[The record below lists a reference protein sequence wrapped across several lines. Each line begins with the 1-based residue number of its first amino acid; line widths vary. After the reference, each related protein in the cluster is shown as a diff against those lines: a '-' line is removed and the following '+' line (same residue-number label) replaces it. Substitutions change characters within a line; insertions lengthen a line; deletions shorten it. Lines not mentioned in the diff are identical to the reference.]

1 MTSERHTTCIRNAER
16 VIAWDA
22 GRGDHCYRSNC
33 DVVFDESG
41 IVSVGD
47 AGADAGADT
56 VVDGT
61 GTMVM
66 PGMISTHAHLNGGSL
81 ATGFL
86 EEVLDPRFRHSPMY
100 TRKGPFWKS
109 DIDSPGRDGGRWFRA
124 AMRHAL
130 AELMA
135 SGVTT
140 VVDIQGVS
148 EHGNRWCEVLDESG
162 MRAYVAPS
170 FQEAVWR
177 VRDGRILDHEW
188 DTGRG
193 RRGFEQACATLDI
206 VRAHPSSRLHG
217 MVFPAQVDTV
227 GEGLMREAKAEART
241 RGLVFQTHCA
251 QSVPEFQ
258 TMVARTGVT
267 PVRWLADLE
276 VLDDSTIL
284 GHAIYLDHHS
294 ALAWHGRDDL
304 TTLSERRVCV
314 AHCPI
319 TFSRWG
325 TSMEDF
331 GRYRD
336 AGVRLS
342 MGNDTGPHNML
353 EEIRCAFTLGRI
365 QSHAPARALDE
376 RRLSRRHHRRCTGTG
391 PRRHRE
397 NRARRAC
404 GPGAGGSDPPGHAP
418 GHRSAAL
425 ACIHRRR
432 PGGTR
437 RLRGRTADLRG
448 PPADRLRRIGRER
461 GSDPGAGDEDRR
473 DFSPGRCAAD
483 GRDRDDVVS
492 AGEHS
497 HSLTDTPHRG

>member
-1 MTSERHTTCIRNAER
+1 MINERHTTRIRNAER

-22 GRGDHCYRSNC
+22 ERGDHCYRSDC

-47 AGADAGADT
+47 AGASADAGAHARAGT

-61 GTMVM
+61 GIMVM

-109 DIDSPGRDGGRWFRA
+109 DVDTPGRDGGRWFRA

-148 EHGNRWCEVLDESG
+148 EHGDRWCDVLDGSG
-162 MRAYVAPS
+162 MRAWVAPS

-177 VRDGRILDHEW
+177 VRDGRVLDHEW
-188 DTGRG
+188 DAGHG
-193 RRGFEQACATLDI
+193 RRGFEQACATLDT
-206 VRAHPSSRLHG
+206 VRAHPSGRLRG
-217 MVFPAQVDTV
+217 MMFPAQVDTV
-227 GEGLMREAKAEART
+227 GEGLMRESRAEARA

-258 TMVARTGVT
+258 AMVARTGVT
-267 PVRWLADLE
+267 PVRWLADLG
-276 VLDDSTIL
+276 VLDESTIL

-294 ALAWHGRDDL
+294 ALAWHGREDL
-304 TTLSERRVCV
+304 SILAERRASV

-331 GRYRD
+331 ARYRD

-342 MGNDTGPHNML
+342 MGNDTGPHNMI

-365 QSHAPARALDE
+365 RSHAPAALSMSDVFRAATTGGARALGRDDIG
-376 RRLSRRHHRRCTGTG
+376 RI
-391 PRRHRE
+391 
-397 NRARRAC
+397 A
-404 GPGAGGSDPPGHAP
+404 PGARADLVLVDLTHPGMRPGIDPLRSLVFTAADRAVRDVYVDGRRIYAD
-418 GHRSAAL
+418 HRPTGFDAAAASAELTEAL
-425 ACIHRRR
+425 ATKIAEIS
-432 PGGTR
+432 G
-437 RLRGRTADLRG
+437 L
-448 PPADRLRRIGRER
+448 
-461 GSDPGAGDEDRR
+461 
-473 DFSPGRCAAD
+473 
-483 GRDRDDVVS
+483 DDVPPMDEIATVS
-492 AGEHS
+492 FPETSA
-497 HSLTDTPHRG
+497 RMR

>member
-1 MTSERHTTCIRNAER
+1 MTNESRTTRIRDAER
-16 VIAWDA
+16 VLAWDEA
-22 GRGDHCYRSNC
+22 RGDHCYRSNC
-33 DVVFDESG
+33 DVVFDASG
-41 IVSVGD
+41 IVSVEG
-47 AGADAGADT
+47 AGGAPGGGSPSET

-61 GTMVM
+61 GVLVM

-100 TRKGPFWKS
+100 TRKGPFWNS
-109 DIDSPGRDGGRWFRA
+109 DVDTPGRDGGRWFTA

-148 EHGNRWCEVLDESG
+148 EHGEMWCEVLAGSG
-162 MRAYVAPS
+162 MRACVAPS

-177 VRDGRILDHEW
+177 VRDGRVLEHEW
-188 DTGRG
+188 DPERG
-193 RRGFEQACATLDI
+193 RRGFEQACATLDL
-206 VRAHPSSRLHG
+206 VRRHPSGRLDG

-227 GEGLMREAKAEART
+227 GDGLMREAKAEARH

-258 TMVARTGVT
+258 TMIERTGVT
-267 PVRWLADLE
+267 PVRWLADLG
-276 VLDDSTIL
+276 VLDASTVL

-294 ALAWHGRDDL
+294 ALAWHGREDL
-304 TTLSERRVCV
+304 AILAEHRVSV

-325 TSMEDF
+325 TAMEDF
-331 GRYRD
+331 ARYRD
-336 AGVRLS
+336 AGVRLA

-365 QSHAPARALDE
+365 RSHAPATLSMSDVFRAATTGGAQALGRDDIGRITPGARADLVLVDLTHPAMRPGVDPLRSLVFTAADRAVRDVYVDGRLVYAGRRPTGFDAPAASAELTEALATKIAEVSALDDVPPMDEIATLSFPE
-376 RRLSRRHHRRCTGTG
+376 RDG
-391 PRRHRE
+391 P
-397 NRARRAC
+397 
-404 GPGAGGSDPPGHAP
+404 
-418 GHRSAAL
+418 
-425 ACIHRRR
+425 
-432 PGGTR
+432 
-437 RLRGRTADLRG
+437 
-448 PPADRLRRIGRER
+448 
-461 GSDPGAGDEDRR
+461 
-473 DFSPGRCAAD
+473 
-483 GRDRDDVVS
+483 
-492 AGEHS
+492 
-497 HSLTDTPHRG
+497 